1 MEMESKPGS
10 TEAAM
15 KDNGSM
21 AYKKVT
27 ECKSGQTSIPNIK
40 ENGKEE

>member
-1 MEMESKPGS
+1 MDMESKPGS
-10 TEAAM
+10 MEVAM

-21 AYKKVT
+21 AYKKVM
-27 ECKSGQTSIPNIK
+27 ECKSGQTLIPSIK